1 MALVETTFPV
11 GYICVA
17 LFSLDKKWYRAKVM
31 GVSQDQLCYDI
42 FFVDH
47 GDREWVGKVS
57 VIIKLCY
64 FIWPRAGSISCL
76 DKLAGQHSLNY
87 PPSFLFPFTLKD
99 L

>member
-1 MALVETTFPV
+1 MDYETPSAETSRKFTEILRLKFKENVVKRQFKLFLQCVALVETTFPV

-57 VIIKLCY
+57 AL
-64 FIWPRAGSISCL
+64 
-76 DKLAGQHSLNY
+76 
-87 PPSFLFPFTLKD
+87 
-99 L
+99 